1 MFRAPPR
8 SEHSH
13 EVVEVGAALPDRQG
27 FLGSLELVYKGGVK
41 RSPNK
46 NPAERRRPASPV
58 LVISGLLGLAP
69 VVVGCG
75 GMPPPNDQ
83 LAASQSAIRAA
94 EEVGGKSDPQAA
106 LHLKLAREQLEQ
118 AKALIQN
125 DDNEAA
131 ERLLKRAEADAELA
145 LAIAKQR
152 NTQAEAEE
160 AMRQVEQLM
169 QQAGAK

>member
-1 MFRAPPR
+1 M
-8 SEHSH
+8 
-13 EVVEVGAALPDRQG
+13 
-27 FLGSLELVYKGGVK
+27 
-41 RSPNK
+41 
-46 NPAERRRPASPV
+46 
-58 LVISGLLGLAP
+58 ISGLLGLAP
-69 VVVGCG
+69 TAVGCG

-83 LAASQSAIRAA
+83 LAASQAAIRAA
-94 EEVGGKSDPQAA
+94 EEVGGNSDPRAA

-118 AKALIQN
+118 AKALIQD

-160 AMRQVEQLM
+160 AMRQVEQLL
-169 QQAGAK
+169 QQAGVK